1 VAYTANRRTAR
12 VWLGAEDLL
21 PRQFVHYVGAGNE
34 KSQYNASIIVEFR
47 DMERN
52 PAISLADVTV
62 EAPAGFETEQLVIA
76 ERPSAED
83 RKEIGIRPRSVSGA
97 PGETP
102 APATRREALEA
113 APDFSLQATDGSTV
127 TLADLR
133 GSIVVLDFWGTW
145 ALQSKQSA
153 PEIQALHEKFKDRG
167 VRFVGIAV
175 KERNEEKAA
184 KTFEERGQT
193 YTLVTKGDSA
203 ASAYGV
209 STFPTIV
216 VIGPSGEILNKVQKY
231 VPGESIKL
239 IEGTI
244 ERHLSPTAPAS
255 GG

>member
-1 VAYTANRRTAR
+1 
-12 VWLGAEDLL
+12 
-21 PRQFVHYVGAGNE
+21 
-34 KSQYNASIIVEFR
+34 
-47 DMERN
+47 
-52 PAISLADVTV
+52 
-62 EAPAGFETEQLVIA
+62 VIA

-203 ASAYGV
+203 ASAYGGV
-209 STFPTIV
+209 DISDDRGDRSVRRDPEQGSEV
-216 VIGPSGEILNKVQKY
+216 RSGRIDQADR
-231 VPGESIKL
+231 GARSRGI
-239 IEGTI
+239 
-244 ERHLSPTAPAS
+244 SPRRRPAS